1 MVMFHCY
8 VSLPEGMS
16 ENRGPQNLTDLD
28 GLSASAPVEGLFFL
42 YLCCSQVNAQDDG
55 LPSGKLT

>member
-28 GLSASAPVEGLFFL
+28 GLSASAPVEGLFFFCTYAVARSMHKMMAYPL
-42 YLCCSQVNAQDDG
+42 VN
-55 LPSGKLT
+55 